1 MPKPRR
7 IPAPP
12 SGRRRSDPREISRR
26 IVLWCCIHFPR
37 FELQVFPR
45 FDRADRPAVC
55 TDPARQGIVL
65 ACNRPAFDR
74 GVRAGMSASAA
85 HGLCPGLDVVW
96 RDPARE
102 AARLEGVGL
111 WAMRFTPT
119 VSVAP
124 PSAVLLEV
132 EGCLAYFGGAGS
144 LLSQIRAATAELG
157 LEAIVAS
164 ASTASAALLLAK
176 AGMAVDAADRAA
188 LKALLDPLPVVRI
201 EAAPESIQA
210 LLGMGVDTLGACRA
224 LPRAGFARR
233 LGQPWLDMLDRCYGD
248 LHEARPTL
256 SLPPRFHRRIEL
268 PAPTDDV
275 EALLFAANR
284 LVQECCGWLQGHGAG
299 ATRLALALH
308 HDRGPVTRIAAGMR
322 PTREAA
328 HLLLVLREHLSRH
341 ALPAQV
347 DELELEVAERVPL
360 VPRNL
365 ELRIDAGGEV
375 RHSIDRLLD
384 RLRARLGEESVTGL
398 ATRADH
404 RPEVAW
410 AACDPGQLAAAGT
423 PDGAARPV
431 WLLPEPVALAS
442 SIGESIERI
451 VQGPERIES
460 GWWDGGDVTR
470 DYYVVLTPQGMRWW
484 IFHHREQK
492 RWFLQGLF
500 G

>member
-1 MPKPRR
+1 
-7 IPAPP
+7 
-12 SGRRRSDPREISRR
+12 
-26 IVLWCCIHFPR
+26 VLWCCIHFPR

-45 FDRADRPAVC
+45 LDRADTPAVC
-55 TDPARQGIVL
+55 TDPSRQGIVL
-65 ACNRPAFDR
+65 ACNRTALDR
-74 GVRAGMSASAA
+74 GIRPGMSASAA

-102 AARLEGVGL
+102 ASRIEGIGL

-132 EGCLAYFGGAGS
+132 EGCLAYFGGARA
-144 LLSQIRAATAELG
+144 LLSQIRSAAAELG
-157 LEAIVAS
+157 LESIVAS
-164 ASTASAALLLAK
+164 APTASAALVFAQT
-176 AGMAVDAADRAA
+176 GQAVDAADPATLA
-188 LKALLDPLPVVRI
+188 ALLDPLPVSRI
-201 EAAPESIQA
+201 EAPADSIQA
-210 LLGMGVDTLGACRA
+210 LLGMGIDTLGACRA

-233 LGQPWLDMLDRCYGD
+233 LGQAWLDLLDRCYGD
-248 LHEARPTL
+248 LREARPTL
-256 SLPPRFHRRIEL
+256 SLPTRFHRRIEL

-308 HDRGPVTRIAAGMR
+308 HDRAPVTRVAAGMQ

-328 HLLLVLREHLSRH
+328 HLLLVLREHLSRC
-341 ALPAQV
+341 ALPAPV
-347 DELELEVAERVPL
+347 DELELEVAERVTL

-365 ELRIDAGGEV
+365 ELRIDSGGEV
-375 RHSIDRLLD
+375 RQSIDRLLD
-384 RLRARLGEESVTGL
+384 RLRARLGEASVTGL

-410 AACDPGQLAAAGT
+410 AARDPGQFEASVST
-423 PDGAARPV
+423 EGAARPL
-431 WLLPEPVALAS
+431 WLLTEPVALAS
-442 SIGESIERI
+442 AIGESVERI